1 MTRVSEGF
9 SWVSLDSKCSDG
21 GCWYCKNLCHN
32 CMKPAGVGYTKMAE
46 GAVYKHCSEHCKS
59 LHFGNLDEMPFQAD
73 LVHLKVNGQPN
84 DIILLQATKVVSTKM
99 STNTVLSIQLCLSCA
114 DPKIPD
120 NAPYALLQIRT
131 KMRSVFLSFFILP
144 DLSPGEQLWY
154 TTHPQTLDSIDNI
167 RESGLVQE
175 VLQLSFVKN
184 NIPDLPSLVTSSEL
198 CIHE

>member
-1 MTRVSEGF
+1 
-9 SWVSLDSKCSDG
+9 
-21 GCWYCKNLCHN
+21 
-32 CMKPAGVGYTKMAE
+32 
-46 GAVYKHCSEHCKS
+46 
-59 LHFGNLDEMPFQAD
+59 MPFQAD
-73 LVHLKVNGQPN
+73 LVHLKVNGQSN